1 MWRAWAKCCAYN
13 AAGKIEACAAH
24 LAWYRN
30 LPDMPAPKIEQS
42 ASDNKQLKLIDYSS
56 MTVRVVDK
64 KDPTIFNSQKIDA
77 TPSQPP
83 WTTWSG
89 ILEARRDS
97 PVGKR
102 ILATDPNAI
111 DGETASEE
119 QLKKMHNRPDA
130 AKKEWVRGIWIAPED
145 WKEIEAF

>member
-1 MWRAWAKCCAYN
+1 VGR
-13 AAGKIEACAAH
+13 GKIERGRAH
-24 LAWYRN
+24 LARYRN
-30 LPDMPAPKIEQS
+30 LPDMPAPKLEQS
-42 ASDNKQLKLIDYSS
+42 ASDNKQVKLIDYSS
-56 MTVRVVDK
+56 MMVRVVDK
-64 KDPTIFNSQKIDA
+64 KDPTIFGSQKIDA

-130 AKKEWVRGIWIAPED
+130 AKKEWVRGIWMAPEN